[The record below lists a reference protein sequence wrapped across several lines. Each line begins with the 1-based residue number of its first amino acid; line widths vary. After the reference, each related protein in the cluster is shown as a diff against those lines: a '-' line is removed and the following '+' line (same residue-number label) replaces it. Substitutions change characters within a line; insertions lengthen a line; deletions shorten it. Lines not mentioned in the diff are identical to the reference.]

1 MQDIFEGYRW
11 PKELITVART
21 TANAFAESGV
31 INKIML
37 NRSSVIVRPRQPYL
51 DWASQLDDSGI
62 IPELDDEC
70 TIYLIPE
77 YGDDVQAMETLSKCF
92 DIIFET
98 ELDGWCT
105 DETLWPKNRSFKT
118 FRNWF
123 SFEFHSLVEDLCGY
137 EIIDDESV

>member
-1 MQDIFEGYRW
+1 MKILHILKSEPDRNTRSI
-11 PKELITVART
+11 I
-21 TANAFAESGV
+21 SV
-31 INKIML
+31 IN
-37 NRSSVIVRPRQPYL
+37 QP
-51 DWASQLDDSGI
+51 
-62 IPELDDEC
+62 
-70 TIYLIPE
+70 
-77 YGDDVQAMETLSKCF
+77 DDVQAMETLSKCF